1 MIMKSAGQNKA
12 FSTNKTLNLGG
23 RLLDLNTPCVMG
35 ILNITPDSFFEG
47 SRVTSEQAIL
57 SQAEKMLGEGAAILD
72 IGGYSSRPGAEHI
85 SAEEEILRS
94 VSAIKLIHSHF
105 PSAVLSIDT
114 FRSEVAR
121 QAVSEGVSII
131 NDISAGE
138 LDKAM
143 FETVAQ
149 LGVPY
154 IAMHMRGTPQT
165 MKTLTE
171 YNNLE
176 TEITL
181 YFSERINRLHQLGV
195 RDIIIDPG
203 FGFAKT
209 IEQNFQLLAHL
220 DYFSVLRKPILV
232 GLSRKSMIWKTL
244 NTTPENALN
253 GTIALNMVAL
263 LKGASILRV
272 HDVKEAVELI
282 KLCAKIST
290 HK

>member
-1 MIMKSAGQNKA
+1 MKSAGQNKA

-23 RLLDLNTPCVMG
+23 QLLDLTTPCVMG

-47 SRVTSEQAIL
+47 SRVTTEKDILNQAGNML
-57 SQAEKMLGEGAAILD
+57 SEGASILD

-85 SAEEEILRS
+85 SEDEEILRS
-94 VSAIKLIHSHF
+94 VSAVKLIHKHF
-105 PSAVLSIDT
+105 PNAVLSIDT

-121 QAVSEGVSII
+121 QAVYEGASII

-149 LGVPY
+149 LRVPY
-154 IAMHMRGTPQT
+154 IAMHMRGTQQT

-171 YNNLE
+171 YNNLV
-176 TEITL
+176 TEVAS
-181 YFSERINRLHQLGV
+181 YFSEKINTLHQLGV
-195 RDIIIDPG
+195 KDVILDPG

-209 IEQNFQLLAHL
+209 IGQNFQLLTHL
-220 DYFSVLRKPILV
+220 DYYQSLNKPILA

-244 NTTPENALN
+244 ETNADAALN
-253 GTIALNMVAL
+253 GTTALNMVAL
-263 LKGASILRV
+263 QKGASILRV
-272 HDVKEAVELI
+272 HDVKEAAETI
-282 KLCAKIST
+282 KLFLMC
-290 HK
+290 H

>member
-1 MIMKSAGQNKA
+1 MKSAGQNKA

-23 RLLDLNTPCVMG
+23 RLMDLNTPCVMG

-47 SRVTSEQAIL
+47 SRVTTEQAIL
-57 SQAEKMLGEGAAILD
+57 NQAEKMLAEGAAILD

-85 SAEEEILRS
+85 SEVEETERA
-94 VSAIKLIHSHF
+94 VSAIKLIHTHF
-105 PSAVLSIDT
+105 PSAILSIDT
-114 FRSEVAR
+114 FRSNVAR
-121 QAVSEGVSII
+121 QAVSEGASII

-143 FETVAQ
+143 FETVAK

-171 YNNLE
+171 YNNLI
-176 TEITL
+176 TEVAS
-181 YFSERINRLHQLGV
+181 YFSEKINTLHQLGIK
-195 RDIIIDPG
+195 DIIIDPG

-209 IEQNFQLLAHL
+209 VEQNFQLLSHL
-220 DYFSVLRKPILV
+220 DYYQSLHKPILA

-244 NTTPENALN
+244 NTTPEHALN
-253 GTIALNMVAL
+253 GTTALNLVAL
-263 LKGASILRV
+263 QKGATILRV
-272 HDVKEAVELI
+272 HDVKEAVEVI
-282 KLCAKIST
+282 KLYTSISA
-290 HK
+290 HA